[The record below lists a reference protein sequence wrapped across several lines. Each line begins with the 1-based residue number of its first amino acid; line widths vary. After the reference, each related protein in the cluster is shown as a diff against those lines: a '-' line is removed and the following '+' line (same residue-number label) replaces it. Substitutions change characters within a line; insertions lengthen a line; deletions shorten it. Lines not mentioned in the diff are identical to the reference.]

1 MSLTEEGC
9 KEAASE
15 YEDAEVFAE
24 INGKGF
30 YAIPK
35 HLLEFTDEPIND
47 KGETEMCTFTRCP
60 KANHAT
66 KCSFADCMPWK
77 LRNLHL
83 DFNRKELIVCDKNQ
97 QLHVTSSKA
106 NIHQSMV
113 FVGERTIPH
122 AGCGLFLRPHSTEMY
137 FRAGDTLCLYRY
149 FQSRL
154 RNRCR

>member
-47 KGETEMCTFTRCP
+47 KGETEMCTQCP
-60 KANHAT
+60 KANYAT

-83 DFNRKELIVCDKNQ
+83 DFNQKELIVCDKNQ
-97 QLHVTSSKA
+97 QLHVTRSKA

-113 FVGERTIPH
+113 FVDERTIPH
-122 AGCGLFLRPHSTEMY
+122 AGCGLFLKTTQY
-137 FRAGDTLCLYRY
+137 
-149 FQSRL
+149 
-154 RNRCR
+154 